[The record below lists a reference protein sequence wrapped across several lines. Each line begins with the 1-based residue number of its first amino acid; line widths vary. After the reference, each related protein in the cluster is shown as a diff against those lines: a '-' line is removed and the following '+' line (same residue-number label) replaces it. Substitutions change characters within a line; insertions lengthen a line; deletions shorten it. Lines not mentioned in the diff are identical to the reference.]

1 MTDPNVQAVRRNFVL
16 YGHIWHDPERGWVG
30 SKVGEFGTERSGYE
44 TEQDA
49 YKWVLTN
56 AAISDDDARGED
68 VEDVAS

>member
-1 MTDPNVQAVRRNFVL
+1 VDVPAPRHL
-16 YGHIWHDPERGWVG
+16 H
-30 SKVGEFGTERSGYE
+30 
-44 TEQDA
+44 A